1 MSTKTQDKAEKILRI
16 GVIHGGKIV
25 EERLLKKREVV
36 TVGSDPKNTFVLPGA
51 DIPRS
56 VKLFD
61 VKGSVY
67 TLCFT
72 EQMDG
77 KLNVGE
83 AAVDFA
89 GLKSQNLATKQG
101 DSYRVNLN
109 DDSKGKV
116 QVGDV
121 PLLFQFVV
129 PPPVAPAT
137 IALAG
142 AEIRVSADC
151 SAAPSSSAAPRLRL
165 VRVGRRRRGMGAGL
179 GPAQFAPTIGWMQ
192 RLAPLSCRV
201 TLISRCSGPGAPLG
215 MAPLPALTA
224 IWGQAASPID
234 SRSRSPFSSVAS
246 SGCITTRRA
255 RIARQSSPRK
265 RATPVQSCSTSPPA
279 LSRERARQR
288 SKPG

>member
-121 PLLFQFVV
+121 TLRSEQRAQTMLAVR
-129 PPPVAPAT
+129 
-137 IALAG
+137 ALEDARMRLG
-142 AEIRVSADC
+142 KVLQYADNGVSCYD
-151 SAAPSSSAAPRLRL
+151 R
-165 VRVGRRRRGMGAGL
+165 
-179 GPAQFAPTIGWMQ
+179 
-192 RLAPLSCRV
+192 
-201 TLISRCSGPGAPLG
+201 
-215 MAPLPALTA
+215 
-224 IWGQAASPID
+224 
-234 SRSRSPFSSVAS
+234 
-246 SGCITTRRA
+246 
-255 RIARQSSPRK
+255 
-265 RATPVQSCSTSPPA
+265 
-279 LSRERARQR
+279 
-288 SKPG
+288 